1 MNEKGNEDAATR
13 AFELSLELDH
23 PVDDVWRA
31 LTDAEE
37 LVRWFPFDAKVAP
50 GQGGTV
56 WLSWGD
62 PWFFD
67 TRIEVWRP
75 GEHLR
80 LIENRS
86 DELAKDARIAMD
98 FTLEGRGGATVLR
111 MVHSGFGTGEEWD
124 TEYDGISRG
133 WAYELR
139 CLRHYLDRHLGQ
151 SRHVAWLPQPTD
163 VGRER
168 AYATVF
174 GPDALA
180 AEGSV
185 AGLAEGDPYRLRT
198 AEGEVLEGRVL
209 LHLAPY
215 AFAGTVAAFGDGVVR
230 FEYFSGN
237 AVLALSLWGD
247 REAEAREFETRWRK
261 RLTSLL

>member
-1 MNEKGNEDAATR
+1 MNEKGDEYAATR

-31 LTDAEE
+31 LTDAGE
-37 LVRWFPFDAKVAP
+37 LVRWFPFDAKVEP
-50 GQGGTV
+50 GLGGTV

-62 PWFFD
+62 PWFFC

-185 AGLAEGDPYRLRT
+185 AGLAEGDRVVPVSPTPQAHTPSSRRRRGDPEI
-198 AEGEVLEGRVL
+198 AEGLRQSSSSVCCKSA
-209 LHLAPY
+209 LASS
-215 AFAGTVAAFGDGVVR
+215 ARSAGTRNTIAP
-230 FEYFSGN
+230 
-237 AVLALSLWGD
+237 
-247 REAEAREFETRWRK
+247 ARG
-261 RLTSLL
+261 L